1 MPMALGDKA
10 TTLWASVEN
19 SEGSAAP
26 LARGDNTART
36 KDTSLKVVSKPHL
49 TALAG
54 GFATAVAI
62 DNPG

>member
-1 MPMALGDKA
+1 MALGGKA
-10 TTLWASVEN
+10 TTLWASDKD

-26 LARGDNTART
+26 LPRGDNTART
-36 KDTSLKVVSKPHL
+36 KDTSLKVVSKPRL

-54 GFATAVAI
+54 GFVMAVAI